1 MDIDKLI
8 KIATLKKNGAAK
20 EAYRAIKAEL
30 LLNNSSKNP
39 KPEGKIIRVFH
50 KLPIEYI
57 KEGLNSSHNIKIEIT
72 ELDLSIIRKLIKE
85 REEQVSMYDANSR
98 KDLADMYR
106 EQMKYLKELLPPEVS
121 EDKIQEAVVT
131 AYPNGFTQKEM
142 GKVIK
147 EIKSIYP
154 AADGKLISEIVK
166 KHIV

>member
-1 MDIDKLI
+1 MIDIDKLI
-8 KIATLKKNGAAK
+8 KEAMLEKNSAKK

-30 LLNNSSKNP
+30 LLIQTGSGGQKARP
-39 KPEGKIIRVFH
+39 VD
-50 KLPIEYI
+50 
-57 KEGLNSSHNIKIEIT
+57 EIDVVKT
-72 ELDLSIIRKLIKE
+72 VRKLLKE

-106 EQMKYLKELLPPEVS
+106 EQITYLKELLPPEIT

-147 EIKSIYP
+147 EIKGIYP
-154 AADGKLISEIVK
+154 TADGKLISEIVK
-166 KHIV
+166 KHII

>member
-8 KIATLKKNGAAK
+8 KIATLEKNGAAK
-20 EAYRAIKAEL
+20 EAFRAIKAEL
-30 LLNNSSKNP
+30 LLNSSAKNP
-39 KPEGKIIRVFH
+39 KPEGKFICTT
-50 KLPIEYI
+50 
-57 KEGLNSSHNIKIEIT
+57 GLNSWMENVEIN

-121 EDKIQEAVVT
+121 KERIQEAIYGL
-131 AYPNGFTQKEM
+131 YPYGFEKKEM

-147 EIKSIYP
+147 EIKDIYP
-154 AADGKLISEIVK
+154 TADGKLISEIVK
-166 KHIV
+166 QCIV